1 MFDIITFGSA
11 TIDTFLKL
19 RDKDYRIL
27 KDDRF
32 SSGKSFCLHLG
43 SKILIDDLKVSSG
56 GGGTNTACTF
66 SKQGFKVNYIG
77 KVGDDK
83 RGEELIEELRK
94 FKIGTQ
100 FVKKDKDYPTAF
112 SLILSSSIGERT
124 ALIYRGACHFMG
136 ESDIPWKELK
146 KTRWF
151 YLGSLTGKSS
161 QIFASLVKFAKK
173 NNIKVAANPG
183 NSQINLGQG
192 VLKPILSQLDV
203 LILNEEEAS
212 LLTKISSENEKEMI
226 KKLSSLTRATAKGE
240 DERSSSLTRA
250 TAKGE
255 DERSSSLTRA
265 TAKGE
270 DERSSSTTKGIIVV
284 TRGKKGSIVSDG
296 KYIFEAGI
304 PPVLAVEAT
313 GAGDA
318 YGSGF
323 LSGLLEKNNI
333 EYAIQLA
340 TANATSCTQKIGAKN
355 GLLQKGKWGPWPKVK
370 VNKKV
375 I

>member
-19 RDKDYRIL
+19 RDGDYRIS

-32 SSGKSFCLHLG
+32 SSGKSFCLPLG

-56 GGGTNTACTF
+56 GGGTNTAYTF

-77 KVGDDK
+77 KVGNDK
-83 RGEELIEELRK
+83 RGEELIKELKK

-124 ALIYRGACHFMG
+124 ALIYRGACHFMR
-136 ESDIPWKELK
+136 ESDVPWKELK
-146 KTRWF
+146 KTQWF
-151 YLGSLTGKSS
+151 YLGSLSGKSS

-183 NSQINLGQG
+183 NSQINLGQR

-203 LILNEEEAS
+203 LILNREEAA
-212 LLTKISSENEKEMI
+212 LLTKIEKENEIEII
-226 KKLSSLTRATAKGE
+226 KKLTSLTSG
-240 DERSSSLTRA
+240 LVVV
-250 TAKGE
+250 
-255 DERSSSLTRA
+255 
-265 TAKGE
+265 
-270 DERSSSTTKGIIVV
+270 TKG
-284 TRGKKGSIVSDG
+284 KQGSVVSDG

-355 GLLQKGKWGPWPKVK
+355 GLLQKGKWGLWPWVK
-370 VNKKV
+370 VRKKLL
-375 I
+375 

>member
-19 RDKDYRIL
+19 KDKDYRIL
-27 KDDRF
+27 KDERF
-32 SSGKSFCLHLG
+32 SSGKTLCLPLG
-43 SKILIDDLKVSSG
+43 SKILIDDLKVSTG

-83 RGEELIEELRK
+83 RGEELIEELK
-94 FKIGTQ
+94 KNKIGTQ
-100 FVKKDKDYPTAF
+100 FVKKDKNYPTAF

-124 ALIYRGACHFMG
+124 ALIYRGACHFMK

-146 KTRWF
+146 KTQWF
-151 YLGSLTGKSS
+151 YLGPLSGKSS
-161 QIFASLVKFAKK
+161 RIFGSLVRFAKK

-183 NSQINLGQG
+183 NSQINLGQR
-192 VLKPILSQLDV
+192 VLRPILSQLDV
-203 LILNEEEAS
+203 LILNKEEAS
-212 LLTKISSENEKEMI
+212 LLTKISPKNEKEMI
-226 KKLSSLTRATAKGE
+226 KKLSS
-240 DERSSSLTRA
+240 
-250 TAKGE
+250 
-255 DERSSSLTRA
+255 
-265 TAKGE
+265 
-270 DERSSSTTKGIIVV
+270 TTKGIVV
-284 TRGKKGSIVSDG
+284 ITRGKKGSIVSDG

-304 PPVLAVEAT
+304 PPVSAVEAT

-340 TANATSCTQKIGAKN
+340 TANSTSCTQKIGAKN
-355 GLLQKGKWGPWPKVK
+355 GLLQKGKFGPWQKVK
-370 VNKKV
+370 VKRL
-375 I
+375 

>member
-1 MFDIITFGSA
+1 
-11 TIDTFLKL
+11 
-19 RDKDYRIL
+19 
-27 KDDRF
+27 
-32 SSGKSFCLHLG
+32 
-43 SKILIDDLKVSSG
+43 LIDDLKVSSG

-270 DERSSSTTKGIIVV
+270 DERSSSLTRATAKGEDERSSSLTRATAKGEDERSSSTTKGIIVV